1 MGHAPTARS
10 NGDGDGDE
18 DFMGPGVPPER
29 RHIVAGGQTNHIT
42 TNTHDSRRIEG
53 SSLIHLCLSLLIFF
67 SAFILEFNRRYSFN
81 NR

>member
-42 TNTHDSRRIEG
+42 TNTHDC
-53 SSLIHLCLSLLIFF
+53 SSLIHLGFVCLYF
-67 SAFILEFNRRYSFN
+67 SEFISKFNRRYSFN